1 LQHHSRADFGTE
13 PKNQKTYRRFLGMIY
28 FGEAEAAHVIAGQ
41 SLGTLEIPQ
50 NRKSAKKNGK

>member
-1 LQHHSRADFGTE
+1 
-13 PKNQKTYRRFLGMIY
+13 MIY